1 MKMQAQASQLLSQNH
16 PSAISNASGFPAHP
30 YHHLLIHP
38 DDDNQWLFGIHLD
51 HMEVMLVRTSYL
63 PVRCI

>member
-1 MKMQAQASQLLSQNH
+1 MQLLSQNH

-38 DDDNQWLFGIHLD
+38 DDDNQWLFGIHHLAHGGHAGLD
-51 HMEVMLVRTSYL
+51 LWLR
-63 PVRCI
+63 